1 MHAFMG
7 LRSAGKLIRLL
18 LVWEY
23 RMRSEERPFPQ
34 AVSQS
39 MLCQTARF
47 KRFPLVQKADSR
59 GDTEQQ
65 GNTNVHYKTK
75 L

>member
-1 MHAFMG
+1 MHYSVLICELLYIWTVEVRMHVFMG
-7 LRSAGKLIRLL
+7 LKSAGKLIRLL

-39 MLCQTARF
+39 MLCQTI
-47 KRFPLVQKADSR
+47 KQQGLKDSR
-59 GDTEQQ
+59 
-65 GNTNVHYKTK
+65 
-75 L
+75 